1 MREIIKKEALRP
13 AASLRFLYGTGPGRC
28 LLGILCSRRL
38 SQAVG
43 KFLDSRFSKVFIR
56 GFIRR
61 NRIDMSQ
68 YEQTSYRSFNDF
80 FTRRIRPEC
89 RPFDFSP
96 EAFVSPCDAKL
107 SVFPVDEGSRFEIKG
122 FSYSVE
128 ELLKDKTLAEKY
140 EGGLC
145 FVFRLGVEDYHRYF
159 YIDDGVKGENVFI
172 PGKLHT
178 VQPAALEKRRVFA
191 ENCREYTSMQT
202 EHFGLVTQT
211 EVGAMMVGRIV
222 NNDGAGECRRGKEKG
237 RFEFGGSTVV
247 LLVEKDRVTPDEEL
261 VENTRRGDETAVK
274 CGERLGVA
282 SRPAAPEGAQAP
294 EYV

>member
-1 MREIIKKEALRP
+1 
-13 AASLRFLYGTGPGRC
+13 
-28 LLGILCSRRL
+28 
-38 SQAVG
+38 
-43 KFLDSRFSKVFIR
+43 
-56 GFIRR
+56 
-61 NRIDMSQ
+61 MSQ

-159 YIDDGVKGENVFI
+159 IS
-172 PGKLHT
+172 T
-178 VQPAALEKRRVFA
+178 TA
-191 ENCREYTSMQT
+191 S
-202 EHFGLVTQT
+202 
-211 EVGAMMVGRIV
+211 
-222 NNDGAGECRRGKEKG
+222 RGKTSLFPGNCTPYSRRRWKS
-237 RFEFGGSTVV
+237 GGC
-247 LLVEKDRVTPDEEL
+247 L
-261 VENTRRGDETAVK
+261 RRTAANILR
-274 CGERLGVA
+274 C
-282 SRPAAPEGAQAP
+282 RPSISDW
-294 EYV
+294 